1 MQAEYASQVASSG
14 FTDNE
19 LARMMV
25 SLESDLV
32 ERKRSLSGDAAEK
45 VCRSI
50 CAFANDLPGH
60 GSPGVIFIG
69 AEDDDGSCAGLDI
82 NDELLKNLANFRDD
96 GRILPRPSM
105 NVEQRELG
113 GCSVAVV
120 TVQPAH
126 HPPVRYK
133 GRAWVRVGPTVRLAS
148 PEDELRLAERRR
160 AWDVPHDLQPAT
172 GSKPS
177 DLDLDYIERQYLPQA
192 VAADVLEQN
201 QRTLEEQMR
210 SLRLLRDDTPTWGG
224 LLAFGRDPQQ
234 WLPGAYVQFVRF
246 DGTELTD
253 PVKSQ
258 QQLSGRLEDVLGAL
272 SRLLE
277 INIESPIDVIS
288 GPREV
293 RFPDYP
299 IEALRQLAY
308 NAVMHRNYE
317 GTNAPSRVYWFS
329 DRVEIDS
336 PGGLFGT
343 VTPENLQH
351 GATDYRNQLVAEV
364 MANLGFAQRF
374 GIGIPLAQRALLENG
389 NPEPAFETEQSR
401 VRITVRSAL

>member
-1 MQAEYASQVASSG
+1 MMSG
-14 FTDNE
+14 
-19 LARMMV
+19 
-25 SLESDLV
+25 LESDLV
-32 ERKRSLSGDAAEK
+32 ERTELWSSSTADK
-45 VCRSI
+45 VCKNI

-60 GSPGVIFIG
+60 DKPGVFFIG
-69 AEDDDGSCAGLDI
+69 VNDDGSCAGLTI
-82 NDELLKNLANFRDD
+82 TDELLKKLADLRDD

-105 NVEQRELG
+105 DVQECVLN

-120 TVQPAH
+120 TVWPAQD
-126 HPPVRYK
+126 PPVRYN
-133 GRAWVRVGPTVRLAS
+133 GRVWVRVGPSVRKAN
-148 PEDELRLAERRR
+148 PADEQRLSERRR
-160 AWDVPHDLQPAT
+160 ALDVPHDLQPAA
-172 GSKPS
+172 GSRLS

-192 VAADVLEQN
+192 VAPDVLEQN
-201 QRTLEEQMR
+201 QRTLEEQMH
-210 SLRLLRDDTPTWGG
+210 SLRLLREDTPTWGS

-246 DGTELTD
+246 DGTELTN

-258 QQLSGRLEDVLGAL
+258 QQLTGQLEDVLSSL

-317 GTNAPSRVYWFS
+317 GTNTPSRVYWFA
-329 DRVEIDS
+329 DRVEIES
-336 PGGLFGT
+336 PGGLFGI
-343 VTPENLQH
+343 VTPENVQQ
-351 GATDYRNQLVAEV
+351 GITDYRNQLVAEI
-364 MANLGFAQRF
+364 MSRLGFAQRF
-374 GIGIPLAQRALLENG
+374 GIGIPLALRALVENG
-389 NPEPAFETEQSR
+389 NPQPDFEIDQSR
-401 VRITVRSAL
+401 VQITVRSKT